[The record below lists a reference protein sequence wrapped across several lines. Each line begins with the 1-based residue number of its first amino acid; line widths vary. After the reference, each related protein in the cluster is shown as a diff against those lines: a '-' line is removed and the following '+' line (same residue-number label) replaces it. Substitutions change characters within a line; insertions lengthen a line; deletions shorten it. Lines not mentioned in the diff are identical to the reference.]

1 MTILEGDIKLLA
13 SRVMD
18 DVPEGGGGPTGNVI
32 PYGGNNHIFR
42 DITES
47 DRAGGN
53 ASVMQVHA
61 AVMTDNAEPYMGAN
75 FILAMPPTDPNVSVT
90 LAKCN
95 LFARRTEIAAAIAN
109 YLIQSSEW
117 SGYLLENHVIGQKN
131 IQECPA

>member
-18 DVPEGGGGPTGNVI
+18 DVPEGGGGPTGTVI
-32 PYGGNNHIFR
+32 PYGGSNNIFR
-42 DITES
+42 DITEA

-53 ASVMQVHA
+53 VSIMQVHA
-61 AVMTDNAEPYMGAN
+61 AVMTANAEPYMGAN
-75 FILAMPPTDPNVSVT
+75 FILSMPPTDPNVSIT

-109 YLIQSSEW
+109 YLIKGPE
-117 SGYLLENHVIGQKN
+117 
-131 IQECPA
+131 